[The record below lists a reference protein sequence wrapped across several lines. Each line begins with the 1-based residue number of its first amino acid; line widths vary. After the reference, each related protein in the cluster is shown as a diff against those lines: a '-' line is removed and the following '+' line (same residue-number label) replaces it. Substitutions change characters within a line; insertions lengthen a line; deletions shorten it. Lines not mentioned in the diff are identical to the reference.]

1 MFQEPASVALDQQPL
16 PINLHYMLLPIE
28 DGFNWA
34 ECLSHVQEGQW
45 YLVVFRS
52 KHRADAD
59 EALLTHLDNQ
69 ASKAARSL
77 PGFLF
82 YFIGTPLSTGECLSF
97 CLWSHQTEAKLASA
111 QPEHR
116 EAVEKG
122 LSAYEYYRLE
132 RYHVLKQNE
141 TIQFI
146 ALHHTAQS

>member
-1 MFQEPASVALDQQPL
+1 MIAAAPATLYQQPR
-16 PINLHYMLLPIE
+16 PVHPHYMLLPIE
-28 DGFNWA
+28 DGFNWT
-34 ECLSHVQEGQW
+34 ECLAHVREGQW

-59 EALLTHLDNQ
+59 EALLTELDNR
-69 ASKAARSL
+69 ASSAARSL

-97 CLWSHQTEAKLASA
+97 CLWSQQQEAKLASA

-122 LSAYEYYRLE
+122 LGAYEYYRLE

-141 TIQFI
+141 TIQFL